1 MKKYRF
7 HYSPVIYCLMVLVL
21 LAAGAGIVLNVLRC
35 TSRDF
40 DVSTWNVLTVAIM
53 FLTCT
58 LLILVV
64 LSLFIRT
71 DYVLKGAKLTIHY
84 GIIKNEIAL
93 AAATEIVFYK
103 KTEKL
108 VLYYDE
114 DKYVVILLKPEKHE
128 EFIADCRAAND
139 KLRYDTRTSPDEDE
153 PEK

>member
-7 HYSPVIYCLMVLVL
+7 HYSPIVYALMVLVL

-35 TSRDF
+35 ISREF

-58 LLILVV
+58 LLIVVV

-71 DYVLKGAKLTIHY
+71 DYTFKGAKLTIHY

-128 EFIADCRAAND
+128 EFIATCRAANEN
-139 KLRYDTRTSPDEDE
+139 LRYDTRTSPDEDE
-153 PEK
+153 PQK